1 MEHLLRTLGGC
12 LAKIDQGHFI
22 SFYMTDTDTRR
33 EVNMKQRQCHSNN
46 VYAEKCIS
54 PFLETLAPPGT

>member
-12 LAKIDQGHFI
+12 LAKIDQAHFI

-33 EVNMKQRQCHSNN
+33 EVNMKQR
-46 VYAEKCIS
+46 
-54 PFLETLAPPGT
+54 